1 LRQVFFQRKLKAQ
14 KLKEI
19 LKKGQPAVPVDDI
32 KFEPAEYEKFLKLAY
47 KEEKFP
53 KPKNALGIA
62 KDIPGPEMEKL
73 MLTYLEVKEEDL
85 RLLASQRA
93 MKVKEAILKSGQVEP
108 ERVFIVGP
116 KTLAPPKRENLK
128 ESRVEFKLK

>member
-1 LRQVFFQRKLKAQ
+1 
-14 KLKEI
+14 
-19 LKKGQPAVPVDDI
+19 
-32 KFEPAEYEKFLKLAY
+32 
-47 KEEKFP
+47 
-53 KPKNALGIA
+53 
-62 KDIPGPEMEKL
+62 MEKL

-85 RLLASQRA
+85 RLLASQRSF
-93 MKVKEAILKSGQVEP
+93 KVKEAILKSGQVEP